1 MDKYTVLYLNWITN
15 KDLLYSTWNSA
26 QCYVATWMG
35 GEFGGEWIHAYVW
48 LSPFAAHL
56 KLHWLCPNTKWK
68 VKKEKIQSRDKTVI
82 KKANN
87 ENNICKIFSTSIY
100 LVQLNM
106 KNELE
111 VKEFSMVIVN
121 IFSNL
126 KILWALVLKKFIL
139 FNPMLAV

>member
-1 MDKYTVLYLNWITN
+1 MWQPGWEGSLGENEYMHMYDWVP
-15 KDLLYSTWNSA
+15 LLLTWSFIGYA
-26 QCYVATWMG
+26 
-35 GEFGGEWIHAYVW
+35 
-48 LSPFAAHL
+48 P
-56 KLHWLCPNTKWK
+56 
-68 VKKEKIQSRDKTVI
+68 IQSEKLKKKKYKAEIKLI
-82 KKANN
+82 KKAKN

>member
-1 MDKYTVLYLNWITN
+1 
-15 KDLLYSTWNSA
+15 
-26 QCYVATWMG
+26 
-35 GEFGGEWIHAYVW
+35 
-48 LSPFAAHL
+48 
-56 KLHWLCPNTKWK
+56 
-68 VKKEKIQSRDKTVI
+68 
-82 KKANN
+82 
-87 ENNICKIFSTSIY
+87 
-100 LVQLNM
+100 M